1 MFGLSI
7 QRSVQLCA
15 EYAVWLCLAYV
26 VYIPSSERSNSRSLL
41 SLQPPP
47 SPLRYLN
54 SLAPSAISLFA
65 PSSFSTSSLPPSPF
79 LHFLPCQGRPRWLV
93 LGRMSVR
100 SGRQLSCQ
108 GSRSMGILLPLTDV
122 TLYRPESSSR
132 VEGKGRKNTRRD
144 RAEKSGS
151 QGSKYQRLD

>member
-1 MFGLSI
+1 MGAAAGGSYCRAKWLGKSRFTHPQPCRLTS
-7 QRSVQLCA
+7 
-15 EYAVWLCLAYV
+15 LCLPPLMV
-26 VYIPSSERSNSRSLL
+26 FPCDQCPKVCKSSGGLKQHITAVHQQSSRLGVSL
-41 SLQPPP
+41 SDVD
-47 SPLRYLN
+47 R
-54 SLAPSAISLFA
+54 
-65 PSSFSTSSLPPSPF
+65 
-79 LHFLPCQGRPRWLV
+79 HFCQGRPRWLV

-132 VEGKGRKNTRRD
+132 VEGRGRENTRRD